1 MKLNWQQYNDKHI
14 MENTNFNIMEDLNEA
29 IGCYIDE
36 LSDLERNDKLSV
48 SDKVKALNDI
58 GASLSNESLSQWQY
72 KEANP

>member
-58 GASLSNESLSQWQY
+58 GASLSNESLSQWLY
-72 KEANP
+72 NEANP

>member
-1 MKLNWQQYNDKHI
+1 